1 MPDDSPSNIDSDLSG
16 ILESPEH
23 THLGDVGGNTEG
35 PLWHPD
41 GYLTFVSL
49 TESRLYRWDEQNG
62 ISVVREGTGEGNGCA
77 FDREGRLIM
86 CEGADH
92 RRITRM
98 DADGTV
104 TPIAERWDGMRF
116 HKPNDLVTRSDGSIY
131 FTDPSL
137 RLDPELREYDFAG
150 VFRLDPNGE
159 VHLATDGCEYPNGLA
174 FSPDESVMYVA
185 ISRASLDDLVREERG
200 EFCPNRKIRA
210 FDVAADGSLSNN
222 RVFADMSSDE
232 PGVPD
237 GMKVDTAGRV
247 FCTGSGG
254 IWVFEPDGTHIGVI
268 RGPEVPRN
276 IGFGGPDYRTVYTT
290 PGTSIYS
297 FRVTTPGIKP

>member
-1 MPDDSPSNIDSDLSG
+1 MADELSG
-16 ILESPEH
+16 VLESPEH
-23 THLGDVGGNTEG
+23 TLLADVGGNTEG
-35 PLWHPD
+35 PLWHPN

-49 TESRLYRWDEQNG
+49 TESRLYRWDETNG
-62 ISVVREGTGEGNGCA
+62 VSVVRENTGEGNGCA
-77 FDREGRLIM
+77 FDREGRLLM
-86 CEGADH
+86 CEGAGH

-98 DADGTV
+98 EADGTV
-104 TPIAERWDGMRF
+104 TVMAERWQGKRF
-116 HKPNDLVTRSDGSIY
+116 HKPNDVVTRSDGSIY

-137 RLDPELREYDFAG
+137 RLEPELREYDFAG
-150 VFRLDPNGE
+150 VFRIAPDGE

-174 FSPDESVMYVA
+174 FSPDESVLYVA
-185 ISRASLDDLVREERG
+185 ISRASLDCLEREERG
-200 EFCPNRKIRA
+200 EFCPYRKIRA
-210 FDVAADGSLSNN
+210 FDVATDGSLSNN
-222 RVFADMSSDE
+222 RVFADMSSAE

-254 IWVFEPDGTHIGVI
+254 IWVFDADGAHLGVI

-276 IGFGGPDYRTVYTT
+276 IAFGGPDYRTVYTT
-290 PGTSIYS
+290 PGRSIYS

>member
-1 MPDDSPSNIDSDLSG
+1 MADNLSG

-23 THLGDVGGNTEG
+23 TLLATVGGNTEG
-35 PLWHPD
+35 PLWND
-41 GYLTFVSL
+41 EGYLTFVSL
-49 TESRLYRWDEQNG
+49 TDSRLYRWDETNG
-62 ISVVREGTGEGNGCA
+62 VSVVREGTGEGNGCT
-77 FDREGRLIM
+77 FDLEGRLLM

-98 DADGTV
+98 DAGGNV
-104 TPIAERWDGMRF
+104 TAIAERWQGKRL
-116 HKPNDLVTRSDGSIY
+116 HKPNDVVTRSDGSIY

-137 RLDPELREYDFAG
+137 RLEPELREYDFAG
-150 VFRLDPNGE
+150 VFRLAPDGE

-174 FSPDESVMYVA
+174 FSPDESVLYVA
-185 ISRASLDDLVREERG
+185 ISRISLDCLGEEERG
-200 EFCPNRKIRA
+200 EVCNHRLIRA

-222 RVFADMSSDE
+222 RVFADMSSAE

-254 IWVFEPDGTHIGVI
+254 IWVFEADGTHVGVI
-268 RGPEVPRN
+268 RGPEIPVTSALAA
-276 IGFGGPDYRTVYTT
+276 RTAAPFT
-290 PGTSIYS
+290 PHPASQSTASAS
-297 FRVTTPGIKP
+297 PPPE

>member
-1 MPDDSPSNIDSDLSG
+1 MPDDSSSDLAG

-23 THLGDVGGNTEG
+23 IHLADVGGNTEG

-62 ISVVREGTGEGNGCA
+62 VSVLREGTGEGNGCT
-77 FDREGRLIM
+77 FDRQGRLIM

-98 DADGTV
+98 DPDGTIS
-104 TPIAERWDGMRF
+104 PIAERWQGKRF
-116 HKPNDLVTRSDGSIY
+116 HKPNDVVTRSDGSIY

-137 RLDPELREYDFAG
+137 RLEPELREYDFAG
-150 VFRLDPNGE
+150 VFRLAPDGE
-159 VHLATDGCEYPNGLA
+159 VHLATDACEYPNGLA
-174 FSPDESVMYVA
+174 FSPDESVLYVA
-185 ISRASLDDLVREERG
+185 ISRATVDDLGREERG

-237 GMKVDTAGRV
+237 GMKVDTEGRV

-254 IWVFEPDGTHIGVI
+254 IWVFEADGTHIGVI

-276 IGFGGPDYRTVYTT
+276 IAFGGPDGRTVYTT

-297 FRVTTPGIKP
+297 FRVTTPGIRQ

>member
-1 MPDDSPSNIDSDLSG
+1 MPDDLSG

-23 THLGDVGGNTEG
+23 THLANVGGNTEG

-41 GYLTFVSL
+41 GYLTFVDL
-49 TESRLYRWDEQNG
+49 TGSRLWRWDEQSG
-62 ISVVREGTGEGNGCA
+62 VSVIREGTGEGNGCT
-77 FDREGRLIM
+77 FDRQGRLLM
-86 CEGADH
+86 CEGADR

-98 DADGTV
+98 DSGGAV
-104 TPIAERWDGMRF
+104 TPIAERWQGKRL
-116 HKPNDLVTRSDGSIY
+116 HKPNDVVCRSDGSIY

-137 RLDPELREYDFAG
+137 RLEPELREYDFAG
-150 VFRLDPNGE
+150 VFRIAPDGE

-174 FSPDESVMYVA
+174 FSPDESVLYVA
-185 ISRASLDDLVREERG
+185 ISRISLDCMGEEERG
-200 EFCPNRKIRA
+200 EVCRHRKIRA

-222 RVFADMSSDE
+222 RVFADMSSAE

-254 IWVFEPDGTHIGVI
+254 IWVFEPDGTHVGVI
-268 RGPEVPRN
+268 RGPEIPRN
-276 IGFGGPDYRTVYTT
+276 LAFGGPDYRTVYTT
-290 PGTSIYS
+290 PGQSIYS
-297 FRVTTPGIKP
+297 FRVTTPGISP